1 MGLSSHAPK
10 FILGPAS
17 PTKLKTQTMRKLRG
31 SDQKRNKE
39 NKGPT
44 GKERIIGG
52 TRKHAQVDDKSSET
66 NMEIDLSEVGTKR
79 RARSPLSELENKEGN
94 GKQVRVEGEVK
105 ELGKLLA

>member
-1 MGLSSHAPK
+1 
-10 FILGPAS
+10 
-17 PTKLKTQTMRKLRG
+17 MRKLRE

-39 NKGPT
+39 NKGQT
-44 GKERIIGG
+44 GKERIIGR
-52 TRKHAQVDDKSSET
+52 TRKHAQVDDKSSKT

-79 RARSPLSELENKEGN
+79 RAQSPLSELENKEGN